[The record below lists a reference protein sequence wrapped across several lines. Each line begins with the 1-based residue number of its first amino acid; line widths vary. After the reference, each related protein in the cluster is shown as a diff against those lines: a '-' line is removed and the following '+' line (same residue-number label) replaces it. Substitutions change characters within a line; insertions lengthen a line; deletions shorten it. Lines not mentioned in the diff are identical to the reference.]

1 MAKAKV
7 EKITLS
13 QSRDIPFD
21 RLVLSSRNV
30 RRVRA
35 GVSIAELA
43 EDIARRAHV
52 EVANDNAPGQVVLSG
67 PERRLAEAAG
77 MTRDLG
83 GRAVLLEVAGPFH
96 TPAMRQAATA
106 LRDALDDVELREP
119 SVPVVANVTASPF
132 RSPEDIR
139 RLLVEQLTAR
149 VRFRESIAWMSSQ
162 GAEDFDDLGPGKV
175 VEGLARK
182 MLREVIEN
190 DPQGILGAARIRQ
203 PGADSRQPFHVAAL
217 DGLKG
222 DGDGSQGGV
231 PPAKVGQLYDAT
243 RSPHQ
248 QVALAGP
255 VVEDERP
262 EYEPTSVNIEKRFSP
277 LAQLNVTWDRNL
289 RTQVGYEYSK
299 LTSMALSNLNV
310 TQRVSRGVT
319 MSVTALWP
327 TSSVSP

>member
-1 MAKAKV
+1 VRAGLFPGQGVPAAAVLDALPEGDELLAAADELLGYPLRRKIEAVARRTSRTLPTSLAQPAIFVGGLIAHRKV
-7 EKITLS
+7 ELAGDRFDLFAGHSIGEYTALVAAGAMPFASGLS
-13 QSRDIPFD
+13 
-21 RLVLSSRNV
+21 VV
-30 RRVRA
+30 RVRA
-35 GVSIAELA
+35 EAMEATSRSHPGGMVALLGPSLEQA

-96 TPAMRQAATA
+96 TPAMRHAAAA

-119 SVPVVANVTASPF
+119 SVPLVANVTASPF

-182 MLREVIEN
+182 TLREVRRGRGGTSEA
-190 DPQGILGAARIRQ
+190 PRR
-203 PGADSRQPFHVAAL
+203 R
-217 DGLKG
+217 
-222 DGDGSQGGV
+222 GSPDEV
-231 PPAKVGQLYDAT
+231 SVDA
-243 RSPHQ
+243 
-248 QVALAGP
+248 
-255 VVEDERP
+255 
-262 EYEPTSVNIEKRFSP
+262 
-277 LAQLNVTWDRNL
+277 
-289 RTQVGYEYSK
+289 
-299 LTSMALSNLNV
+299 
-310 TQRVSRGVT
+310 
-319 MSVTALWP
+319 
-327 TSSVSP
+327 